1 MKYIYFLIAAL
12 LILAPAANKQAV
24 GQPPGSSDPL
34 IISSDT
40 WFTGEIFAC
49 NDIVVEPGATL
60 TLTSGC
66 VLHMPADHK
75 IVVQRQAALMIA
87 GATITDSGDGYWEG
101 IEVWGNNAEAS
112 IPFLHQGFARL
123 YYGGTVMN
131 AKCAFKATRI
141 RENTDDTMW
150 EYSGGIVRVD
160 NGSMINNTAA
170 ARFYPYSGGNS
181 FSIFNNCSVTIDNDY
196 SGALPSDAMFKL
208 QLINGVSFTNVI
220 LADNRTAA
228 PMTVTGIEATG
239 SRFTV
244 NGTNNAGVYTTT
256 FSNLLYGIKVLG
268 TQPQNNVTVDE
279 CGFYNNVRGIYT
291 SGTTG
296 DKIFLCRF
304 EPWQNSNPFYENY
317 GVYLDQCTGYHVEE
331 NTFNNPQPSARR
343 GNGIV
348 INRSGSDPN
357 EIYRNV
363 FTGLDYGI
371 IAQNEN
377 RSRSGLTGLC
387 IKCNDFDVCNND
399 IVITHTTGLETPEQG
414 IAAHQGAPTSDPK
427 DMAGNLFY
435 IESPVAD
442 GDFDDINNQGN
453 HIHYYVPKNT
463 PGNIQRLKPVDYT
476 RNSVTV
482 VEPINY
488 WTFELGCPSHLEGG
502 GGTGNG
508 DKEFLLAVINEATGY
523 ADSLQNILD
532 ALTDAGNTPQL
543 EAEVFGSTPP
553 EAMELYSLL
562 MNTSPWLSDTV
573 VSTAIQKEEVLP
585 GAMMRDI
592 MVANPHSAKSDYL
605 LQQLAERWEPLPDY
619 MIAQILQGR
628 SLVSLREET
637 EAKLAAWQLKKSNAL
652 NTLVAACLAD
662 TLDAQAA
669 LADLYTLLE
678 SDAALH
684 NKYLLAF
691 LQLELN
697 ATQAGAA
704 ILNGIPAMFDLNA
717 AQQQAYE
724 QLTAYYQLHAAL
736 HADTL
741 HLLQPDNLALA
752 QISEMMAADAGL
764 SAVFSRNVLR
774 ALAMTEYLEPVILPD
789 MYKAAEA
796 AEAYNKLLE
805 AKPPQYLM
813 VKPNPAKDYVILGYR
828 LENENVAGIEI
839 RSQQGQLVYAG
850 QTGSMQDELTLD
862 TRNWKPGLYVVSLL
876 PGGKLI
882 ESTKFTLAR

>member
-268 TQPQNNVTVDE
+268 TQPQNRITVDE
-279 CGFYNNVRGIYT
+279 CGFYNNVRGVYS

-296 DKIFLCRF
+296 DKIVLCRF
-304 EPWQNSNPFYENY
+304 EPWKNASSFYENY
-317 GVYLDQCTGYHVEE
+317 GLYLDQCTGYQVEE

-387 IKCNDFDVCNND
+387 LKCNDFDVCNND

-453 HIHYYVPKNT
+453 HINYYAPLNV
-463 PGNIQRLKPVDYT
+463 PGNYQRLYPVDYT
-476 RNSVTV
+476 RHSVTV
-482 VEPINY
+482 DKIINQ

-502 GGTGNG
+502 GGTGSG
-508 DKEFLLAVINEATGY
+508 DREFLLAVINEATAY
-523 ADSLQNILD
+523 ADSLQNILN

-605 LQQLAERWEPLPDY
+605 LKQLAERWEPLPDY

-637 EAKLAAWQLKKSNAL
+637 EAKLAAWQLKKSSTFNAL
-652 NTLVAACLAD
+652 AASCLAD

-684 NKYLLAF
+684 SKYLLAF
-691 LQLELN
+691 LKLQHN
-697 ATQAGAA
+697 DTQAGAA
-704 ILNGIPAMFDLNA
+704 VLNGIPAMFDLPA
-717 AQQQAYE
+717 AQQQAHE
-724 QLTAYYQLHAAL
+724 QLTAYYQLQAAL
-736 HADTL
+736 QTDTL
-741 HLLQPDNLALA
+741 HLLQPDSLEAA
-752 QISEMMAADAGL
+752 QLSGIMEASEGL

-774 ALAMTEYLEPVILPD
+774 TLAMTEYLEPVILPD

-813 VKPNPAKDYVILGYR
+813 VKPNPAKDYAILGYR
-828 LENENVAGIEI
+828 MESEGVADIQV

-862 TRNWKPGLYVVSLL
+862 IRGWKPGLYVVSLL
-876 PGGKLI
+876 RDDKLI